1 MHSLTKSVSARRR
14 RMRFLPL
21 AALAVVSGVIL
32 SACSAPSNGSSDS
45 GGPVTLKVSTFGES
59 GAIKDLAKK
68 YEKENPGVT
77 VEVNTVA
84 SSDDARTNLLTKL
97 AAGSGLADVEQLE
110 ISWIGQLTPYAS
122 KFVPVEND
130 KGGDWVKAQADP
142 VTLTDGKK
150 FAYGLGLG
158 PEAVCYKADMLQQ
171 AGLPSDPESVAKMVG
186 GSWADFFAAGEK
198 YVADGGQGGWYDSSY
213 LLFDAQV
220 EQMAYPYEDK
230 NNKIVVDNPKVEKIF
245 KDTLA
250 AAPKLSAKLPA
261 FSDDWNAGMA
271 SGKFATITC
280 PSWML
285 TTIQG
290 NAKDATD
297 WNIANAFPGGGGN
310 IGGSYFA
317 VPTQGKHQA
326 AASKLAS
333 WMSAPAQQ
341 VAQFT
346 SGGAFPSRTKALDD
360 PAVTSVKSA
369 YFNNAPI
376 GTIFGDRSKAITKVM
391 YKGPHFIAIDTAAF
405 NAMSRVEAGQQSI
418 DDAWKQFI
426 QESKAAAD

>member
-1 MHSLTKSVSARRR
+1 MHSLKNPVPPIR
-14 RMRFLPL
+14 RMRILPL
-21 AALAVVSGVIL
+21 AALAVVSGLVL
-32 SACSAPSNGSSDS
+32 SACSGPASGGSSESS
-45 GGPVTLKVSTFGES
+45 GPMTLKISTFGES

-84 SSDDARTNLLTKL
+84 SVDDARTNLLTKL
-97 AAGSGLADVEQLE
+97 AAGSGLADIEQLE

-130 KGGDWVKAQADP
+130 KGGSWVKAQAEP
-142 VTLTDGKK
+142 VTLSDGKM
-150 FAYGLGLG
+150 FAYGIGLG
-158 PEAVCYKADMLQQ
+158 PEAICYRADMLKQ
-171 AGLPSDPESVAKMVG
+171 AGLPTDPDSVAKMVG
-186 GSWADFFAAGEK
+186 GSWSDFFAAGEK
-198 YVADGGQGGWYDSSY
+198 YVAGGGQGGWYDSSY

-230 NNKIVVDNPKVEKIF
+230 NNKIVVDNSKVEKIF
-245 KDTLA
+245 KDTLS

-261 FSDDWNAGMA
+261 FSDDWNAGMG

-341 VAQFT
+341 VVQFT

-360 PAVTSVKSA
+360 PTVTSVKSA

-376 GTIFGDRSKAITKVM
+376 GTIFGDRSKAIAKVM
-391 YKGPHFIAIDTAAF
+391 YKGPHFTAIDTAAF

-418 DDAWKQFI
+418 DDAWKQFV
-426 QESKAAAD
+426 QESKAAAN